1 MNASPPRYLAISDRS
16 VCPEPIPR
24 RVRRLLDLG
33 VPAVQLRDKETDDRT
48 RYGWIRTLRDRS
60 DRLLVNSRADLAAL
74 GDLAGVHRAQHALP
88 VPVLRSVMEEGMV
101 GVSTH
106 SLKEARQA
114 ESRGADYVTFGPVFP
129 TPGKTRAAEPR
140 PGLSGL
146 ERVCRRV
153 RVPVLALGGVD
164 PSRVP
169 ECLEAG
175 AHGAAGIR
183 ALFGVEDPSDP
194 WSRIRDP
201 LAV

>member
-24 RVRRLLDLG
+24 RARRLLDLG

-48 RYGWIRTLRDRS
+48 RFEWIRTLRDRS

-74 GDLAGVHRAQHALP
+74 GDLAGVHRARHALP
-88 VPVLRSVMEEGMV
+88 VPVLRSVMEGGMV

-106 SLKEARQA
+106 SLKEVQEA
-114 ESRGADYVTFGPVFP
+114 EARGADYVTFGPIFS
-129 TPGKTRAAEPR
+129 TPGKTRQ

-153 RVPVLALGGVD
+153 SIPVLALGGVT

-183 ALFGVEDPSDP
+183 ALFGAEDPADP
-194 WSRIRDP
+194 WSRLREP